1 MIKTVATALHS
12 TVRIVLSTESVFS
25 RTSRNGG
32 RLVIKKYFIG
42 GAWWYKSCMHVHLT
56 GKYLNGT
63 VPSSKKYKGVYWE
76 TFRGPLY
83 SLKKVRMMVKPRDD
97 TSLPFLLH

>member
-1 MIKTVATALHS
+1 
-12 TVRIVLSTESVFS
+12 
-25 RTSRNGG
+25 
-32 RLVIKKYFIG
+32 
-42 GAWWYKSCMHVHLT
+42 MHVHLT

-63 VPSSKKYKGVYWE
+63 VPASKKYKGMYWD